1 MPFFSHR
8 IQRSCSS
15 HVRQEANLKHMKQE
29 VLVINTVHS
38 VEEEHHGGLVVW
50 HKTGRHLGLNNLA
63 ICG

>member
-1 MPFFSHR
+1 
-8 IQRSCSS
+8 
-15 HVRQEANLKHMKQE
+15 MKQE

-63 ICG
+63 ICGLDSKKNLYEVGCHI